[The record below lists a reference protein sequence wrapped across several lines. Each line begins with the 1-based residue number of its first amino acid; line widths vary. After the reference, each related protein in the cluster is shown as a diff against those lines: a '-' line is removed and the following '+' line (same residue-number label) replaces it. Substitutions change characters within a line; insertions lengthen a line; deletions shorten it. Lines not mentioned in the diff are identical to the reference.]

1 MKLEISI
8 PTSLK
13 EITLEQ
19 YQRFTNIAK
28 SNPEGDFLQHKMI
41 EIFCNVSL
49 KEISLMKLK
58 DINAITNKL
67 GEIFTGNYALIQTF
81 KHKGLEFGFIPNLD
95 EISLGEYT
103 DLETY
108 ISDWDNMHKAMAVLY
123 RPVINK
129 LNKKYLIE
137 EYKGSAAYSDVMLD
151 MPLDV
156 ALGSMVFFYN
166 LGNALLMSTLN
177 YLETD
182 KQLMDLI
189 DKHSL
194 EKNGNGIV
202 HTMALVREMLEDL
215 MKFQNSGLQVV

>member
-19 YQRFTNIAK
+19 YQRFTSIAK

-41 EIFCNVSL
+41 EIFCDVSL

-67 GEIFTGNYALIQTF
+67 GEMFNNNYPLIQTF

-108 ISDWDNMHKAMAVLY
+108 ISDWDNMNKAMAVLY

-137 EYKGSAAYSDVMLD
+137 EYKGSAEYAEAMLQ

-156 ALGSMVFFYN
+156 ALGAMVFFYH

-177 YLETD
+177 YLEKD
-182 KQLMDLI
+182 KTLMDLAE
-189 DKHSL
+189 KHSL
-194 EKNGNGIV
+194 EKNGVGIV
-202 HTMALVREMLEDL
+202 PTMDLLRVTLEDL
-215 MKFQNSGLQVV
+215 TMFPNLDLQPA

>member
-19 YQRFTNIAK
+19 YQRFTSIAK

-41 EIFCNVSL
+41 EIFCDVSL

-67 GEIFTGNYALIQTF
+67 GEMFNNNYPLIQTF

-137 EYKGSAAYSDVMLD
+137 EYKGSAEYSEAMLQ
-151 MPLDV
+151 MPLEV
-156 ALGSMVFFYN
+156 ALGAMVFFYH
-166 LGNALLMSTLN
+166 LGNALLNSTLN

-189 DKHSL
+189 DKQTL
-194 EKNGNGIV
+194 EKSGDGIV
-202 HTMALVREMLEDL
+202 HIMALLREMLEDS
-215 MKFQNSGLQVV
+215 MKFPNYGLQPA

>member
-19 YQRFTNIAK
+19 YQRFTRIAK
-28 SNPEGDFLQHKMI
+28 DNPEGEFLQHKMI
-41 EIFCNVSL
+41 EIFCGVSL

-58 DINAITNKL
+58 DISAITNKL
-67 GEIFTGNYALIQTF
+67 GEMFTGSYKLIQTF

-137 EYKGSAAYSDVMLD
+137 EYKGSAAYSDAMLD

-156 ALGSMVFFYN
+156 ALGAMVFFYH
-166 LGNALLMSTLN
+166 LGNALLNSTLN

-194 EKNGNGIV
+194 EKSGDGIV
-202 HTMALVREMLEDL
+202 LTMALVRETLEDL
-215 MKFQNSGLQVV
+215 MKFQNSGLQLA

>member
-19 YQRFTNIAK
+19 YQRFTSIAK

-67 GEIFTGNYALIQTF
+67 GEMFNNNYPLIQTF

-137 EYKGSAAYSDVMLD
+137 EYKGSATYSDAMLD
-151 MPLDV
+151 MPLEV
-156 ALGSMVFFYN
+156 ALGAMVFFYN
-166 LGNALLMSTLN
+166 LGNALLNSTLN

-194 EKNGNGIV
+194 EKSGDGIV
-202 HTMALVREMLEDL
+202 VTMALLREMLEDL
-215 MKFQNSGLQVV
+215 MKFPNYGLQLA

>member
-19 YQRFTNIAK
+19 YQRFTSIAK

-41 EIFCNVSL
+41 EIFCDVSL

-67 GEIFTGNYALIQTF
+67 GEMFNNNYPLIQTF
-81 KHKGLEFGFIPNLD
+81 KHNGLEFGFIPNLD

-108 ISDWDNMHKAMAVLY
+108 ISDWDNMNKAMAVLY

-137 EYKGSAAYSDVMLD
+137 EYKGSAEYAEAMLQ

-156 ALGSMVFFYN
+156 ALGAMVFFYH
-166 LGNALLMSTLN
+166 LGNELLKSTLN
-177 YLETD
+177 YLEKD
-182 KQLMDLI
+182 KALMDLAE
-189 DKHSL
+189 KHSL
-194 EKNGNGIV
+194 AANGVGIV
-202 HTMALVREMLEDL
+202 PTMALLRETLEDL
-215 MKFQNSGLQVV
+215 TMFPNLDLQPV

>member
-19 YQRFTNIAK
+19 YQRFTSIAN
-28 SNPEGDFLQHKMI
+28 SNPEGEFLQHKMI

-67 GEIFTGNYALIQTF
+67 GEMFTNNYTLIQTF

-137 EYKGSAAYSDVMLD
+137 EYKGSAEYAEAMLQ

-156 ALGSMVFFYN
+156 ALGAMVFFYN

-177 YLETD
+177 YLEKD
-182 KQLMDLI
+182 KALMDLAE
-189 DKHSL
+189 KHSL
-194 EKNGNGIV
+194 GVNGVGIV
-202 HTMALVREMLEDL
+202 PTMALLKEMLEDL
-215 MKFQNSGLQVV
+215 MKFPNFALQPA

>member
-19 YQRFTNIAK
+19 YQRFTRIAN
-28 SNPEGDFLQHKMI
+28 SNPEGEFLQHKMI

-49 KEISLMKLK
+49 KEISLMQLK
-58 DINAITNKL
+58 DITTITNKL
-67 GEIFTGNYALIQTF
+67 GEMFTGSYALIQTF

-182 KQLMDLI
+182 KQLMDLT

-194 EKNGNGIV
+194 EKNGVGIV
-202 HTMALVREMLEDL
+202 HTMALVKEMLEDL
-215 MKFQNSGLQVV
+215 MKFQNYGLQVV

>member
-19 YQRFTNIAK
+19 YQRFTRIAK
-28 SNPEGDFLQHKMI
+28 DNPEGEFLQHKMI
-41 EIFCNVSL
+41 EIFCGVSL

-58 DINAITNKL
+58 DITAITNKL
-67 GEIFTGNYALIQTF
+67 GEMFTGNYALIQTF

-137 EYKGSAAYSDVMLD
+137 EYKGSAAYSDAMLD
-151 MPLDV
+151 MPLDI

-166 LGNALLMSTLN
+166 LGNALLNSTLN
-177 YLETD
+177 YLEND

-189 DKHSL
+189 DKQTL
-194 EKNGNGIV
+194 EKSGDGIV
-202 HTMALVREMLEDL
+202 LTMALVRETLEDL
-215 MKFQNSGLQVV
+215 MKFQNSGLQLA

>member
-1 MKLEISI
+1 MTLEISI

-19 YQRFTNIAK
+19 YQRFTSIAK

-67 GEIFTGNYALIQTF
+67 GKMFNNNYPLIQTF

-137 EYKGSAAYSDVMLD
+137 EYKGSAVYSDAMLD
-151 MPLDV
+151 MPLEV
-156 ALGSMVFFYN
+156 ALGAMVFFYN
-166 LGNALLMSTLN
+166 LGNALLNSTLN

-194 EKNGNGIV
+194 GKSGDGIV
-202 HTMALVREMLEDL
+202 VTMALLREMLEDL
-215 MKFQNSGLQVV
+215 MKFPNYGLQLA

>member
-19 YQRFTNIAK
+19 YQRFTRIAK
-28 SNPEGDFLQHKMI
+28 DNPEGEFLQHKMI
-41 EIFCNVSL
+41 EIFCGVSL

-58 DINAITNKL
+58 DISAITTKL
-67 GEIFTGNYALIQTF
+67 GEMFTGSYALIQTF

-166 LGNALLMSTLN
+166 LGNALLNSTLN

-189 DKHSL
+189 DKQTL
-194 EKNGNGIV
+194 EKSGDGIV
-202 HTMALVREMLEDL
+202 LTMALVKETLEDL
-215 MKFQNSGLQVV
+215 MKFQNSGLQLA

>member
-19 YQRFTNIAK
+19 YQRFTSIAK

-67 GEIFTGNYALIQTF
+67 GEMFNNNYSLIQTF

-108 ISDWDNMHKAMAVLY
+108 ISDWDNMNKAMAVLY

-137 EYKGSAAYSDVMLD
+137 EYKGSAEYSEAMLQ

-156 ALGSMVFFYN
+156 ALGAMVFFYH
-166 LGNALLMSTLN
+166 LGKELLISTLN
-177 YLETD
+177 YLEKD
-182 KQLMDLI
+182 KALMDLAE
-189 DKHSL
+189 KHSS
-194 EKNGNGIV
+194 EKNGVGIA
-202 HTMALVREMLEDL
+202 HTMVLVREILEDL
-215 MKFQNSGLQVV
+215 TMFPNLDLQPV

>member
-19 YQRFTNIAK
+19 YQRFTSIAK

-67 GEIFTGNYALIQTF
+67 GEMFNNNYSLIQTF

-108 ISDWDNMHKAMAVLY
+108 ISDWDNMNKAMAVLY

-137 EYKGSAAYSDVMLD
+137 EYKGSAEYSEAMLQ

-156 ALGSMVFFYN
+156 ALGAMVFFYH
-166 LGNALLMSTLN
+166 LGKELLISTLN
-177 YLETD
+177 YLEKD
-182 KQLMDLI
+182 KALMDLAE
-189 DKHSL
+189 KHSL
-194 EKNGNGIV
+194 AENGVGIV
-202 HTMALVREMLEDL
+202 HTMALLRETLEDL
-215 MKFQNSGLQVV
+215 MKFPNLDLQPA

>member
-19 YQRFTNIAK
+19 YQRFTRIAK
-28 SNPEGDFLQHKMI
+28 DNPEGEFLQHKMI
-41 EIFCNVSL
+41 EIFCGVSL

-58 DINAITNKL
+58 DITTITNKL
-67 GEIFTGNYALIQTF
+67 GEMFTGSYKLVQTF

-108 ISDWDNMHKAMAVLY
+108 ISDWDNLHKGMAVLY
-123 RPVINK
+123 RPVISK

-137 EYKGSAAYSDVMLD
+137 EYKGSATYSDAMLD
-151 MPLDV
+151 MPLDI
-156 ALGSMVFFYN
+156 ALGAMVFFYH
-166 LGNALLMSTLN
+166 LGNALLNSTLN

-182 KQLMDLI
+182 NQLMDLI

-194 EKNGNGIV
+194 AKSGDGIV
-202 HTMALVREMLEDL
+202 PTMALLREMLEDL
-215 MKFQNSGLQVV
+215 MKFPNYGLQLA

>member
-19 YQRFTNIAK
+19 YQRFTSIAK

-67 GEIFTGNYALIQTF
+67 GEMFNNNYPLIQTF
-81 KHKGLEFGFIPNLD
+81 KHNGLEFGFIPNLD

-137 EYKGSAAYSDVMLD
+137 EYKGSAEYAEAMLQ

-156 ALGSMVFFYN
+156 ALGAMVFFYH

-177 YLETD
+177 YLEKD
-182 KQLMDLI
+182 KALMDLAE
-189 DKHSL
+189 KHSL
-194 EKNGNGIV
+194 AENGVGIV
-202 HTMALVREMLEDL
+202 PTMVLLRETLEDL
-215 MKFQNSGLQVV
+215 MKFQNFGLQPV

>member
-19 YQRFTNIAK
+19 YQRFTSIAN
-28 SNPEGDFLQHKMI
+28 SNPEGEFLQHKMI

-67 GEIFTGNYALIQTF
+67 GEMFTNNYTLIQTF

-137 EYKGSAAYSDVMLD
+137 EYKGSAEYAEAMLQ

-156 ALGSMVFFYN
+156 ALGAMVFFYN

-177 YLETD
+177 YLEKD
-182 KQLMDLI
+182 KALMDLAE
-189 DKHSL
+189 KHSL
-194 EKNGNGIV
+194 GVNGVGIAP
-202 HTMALVREMLEDL
+202 TMALLKEMLEDL
-215 MKFQNSGLQVV
+215 MKFPNFALQPA

>member
-19 YQRFTNIAK
+19 YQRFTRIAK
-28 SNPEGDFLQHKMI
+28 DNPEGEFLQHKMI
-41 EIFCNVSL
+41 EIFCGVSL

-58 DINAITNKL
+58 DITTITNKL
-67 GEIFTGNYALIQTF
+67 GEMFTGNYKLIQTF

-137 EYKGSAAYSDVMLD
+137 EYKGSAAYSDAMLD

-166 LGNALLMSTLN
+166 LGNALLNSTLN
-177 YLETD
+177 YLEND

-189 DKHSL
+189 DKQTSA
-194 EKNGNGIV
+194 KSGNGIV
-202 HTMALVREMLEDL
+202 LTMALVRETLEDL
-215 MKFQNSGLQVV
+215 MKFQNSGLQLA

>member
-1 MKLEISI
+1 
-8 PTSLK
+8 
-13 EITLEQ
+13 
-19 YQRFTNIAK
+19 
-28 SNPEGDFLQHKMI
+28 
-41 EIFCNVSL
+41 
-49 KEISLMKLK
+49 
-58 DINAITNKL
+58 
-67 GEIFTGNYALIQTF
+67 LIQTF

-137 EYKGSAAYSDVMLD
+137 EYKGSATYSDAMLD
-151 MPLDV
+151 MPLEV
-156 ALGSMVFFYN
+156 ALGAMVFFYN
-166 LGNALLMSTLN
+166 LGNALLNSTLN

-194 EKNGNGIV
+194 EKSGDGIV
-202 HTMALVREMLEDL
+202 VTMALLREMLEDL
-215 MKFQNSGLQVV
+215 MKFPNYGLQLA